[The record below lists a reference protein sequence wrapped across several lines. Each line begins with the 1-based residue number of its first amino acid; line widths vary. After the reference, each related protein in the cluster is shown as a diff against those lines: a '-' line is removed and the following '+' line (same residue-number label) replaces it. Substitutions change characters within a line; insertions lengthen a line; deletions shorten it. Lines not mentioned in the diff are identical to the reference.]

1 MPLSCVPRSFPG
13 YRRRDGGPPFNRVYR
28 SVCRFVDERRASH
41 QLSDEKYIIISFVR
55 VSVTPDQIMQP
66 RRASAVVCATPG
78 AVLMLRFCA
87 RRKEVARR
95 RERRLIRAP
104 EVQWTG
110 ARLIAVLSLLG
121 QQQQFHAFAFASQRG
136 GPFFAS
142 PLVDPLQPLP
152 NPLQPLPNPLQPRD
166 PLSSFRHAMPGNCQS
181 K

>member
-1 MPLSCVPRSFPG
+1 VSVFRVG
-13 YRRRDGGPPFNRVYR
+13 RRRPS
-28 SVCRFVDERRASH
+28 SVVVERRIALLIVSLRGKRKLGKLAFRKLLVLFGRVRH
-41 QLSDEKYIIISFVR
+41 LPNDDAFVSQRETNGHNGPLMR
-55 VSVTPDQIMQP
+55 V
-66 RRASAVVCATPG
+66 
-78 AVLMLRFCA
+78 
-87 RRKEVARR
+87 
-95 RERRLIRAP
+95 P

-181 K
+181 E

>member
-1 MPLSCVPRSFPG
+1 MIDAPCTNCPTRKRTNYFCLF
-13 YRRRDGGPPFNRVYR
+13 YRKNYIPFLHFTR
-28 SVCRFVDERRASH
+28 
-41 QLSDEKYIIISFVR
+41 IISIVFVR
-55 VSVTPDQIMQP
+55 VNKMFSRHWGARFREKKNIMH
-66 RRASAVVCATPG
+66 RWTV
-78 AVLMLRFCA
+78 
-87 RRKEVARR
+87 
-95 RERRLIRAP
+95 RLIHVP